1 MEPAYGISDTS
12 EKMRRIFILIQRR
25 LPLVKRFHQTLEMN
39 ALIDAMVVSSE
50 KRQFP
55 ELTDREILLR
65 VARRRLGRELAD
77 RIYGN

>member
-1 MEPAYGISDTS
+1 MESAYGISDTS
-12 EKMRRIFILIQRR
+12 EKMKRIFILIQRR

>member
-1 MEPAYGISDTS
+1 
-12 EKMRRIFILIQRR
+12 
-25 LPLVKRFHQTLEMN
+25 MN
-39 ALIDAMVVSSE
+39 ALIVAMVVSSE